1 MLPKTAVEFMDWEW
15 PQIEP
20 HYEALASS
28 TLTADNVAEWL
39 ADWTR
44 LSRLVS
50 ETYARHHVAISRDTT
65 DQEAER
71 RYHAFLD
78 DIYPPAQEAEQVL
91 KQKYLDSGL
100 TVPDFEMPTR
110 NMRAEAELFREEN
123 LPLLTEESKLSNEYD
138 KIAGAQ
144 TVEGEG
150 EERTIQALQ
159 PIYQSQ
165 DRNERER
172 AWRLAAERQLADREA
187 LNGLWGR
194 FLEVREQLAAN
205 ADHADFRDFRWRQ
218 MLRFDYTPEDCLS
231 FHRAIEEVVVP
242 AASRVYARRQER
254 LGLESLRPWDLDV
267 DPQNRPPLRP
277 FEAVEQ
283 LERVAGDI
291 FQRTDPQLGDYFN
304 AMRDDSL
311 LDLDNRKGK
320 APGGYCTTFYVEK
333 RPFIFMNAVG
343 LHLDVQ
349 TLVHEAGH
357 AFHVFER
364 GHLPYHQQ
372 MTVGMEFAEVASM
385 AMELLVAPYLAA
397 GQGGFYTDEDAARA
411 RAEHLES
418 LLGFWPY
425 MAVVDAFQH
434 WVHTHPEAAADP
446 ANCDESWAGLW
457 ARFMPDVDWSGLERE
472 MMTGWQRKLHI
483 FKYPFYY
490 VEYGLAQLGA
500 VQVWRNALQ
509 NQGEA
514 VARYRQA
521 LALGG
526 TVPLPD
532 LFAAA
537 GARLA
542 FDADTLGEA
551 VALLERTLAK
561 LDPA

>member
-1 MLPKTAVEFMDWEW
+1 MLPDSALEFMDWTW

-20 HYEALASS
+20 HYEELASRP
-28 TLTADNVAEWL
+28 LTADNVAEWL

-50 ETYARHHVAISRDTT
+50 ETYARHHVAITRDTT

-71 RYHAFLD
+71 RYHTFLD
-78 DIYPPAQEAEQVL
+78 DIYPPVQEAEQAL
-91 KQKYLDSGL
+91 RQKFLDSGL
-100 TVPDFEMPTR
+100 AVPDFEVQTR
-110 NMRAEAELFREEN
+110 NMRAQVELFREEN
-123 LPLLTEESKLSNEYD
+123 LPLLTQERKLSAEYD

-144 TVEGEG
+144 TVEWEG

-159 PIYQSQ
+159 PVYQDQ
-165 DRNERER
+165 DRDRRER

-187 LNGLWGR
+187 LNDLWGK
-194 FLEVREQLAAN
+194 FLEVRQQLAAN
-205 ADHADFRDFRWRQ
+205 ADCSDFREFRWRQ

-242 AASRVYARRQER
+242 AASRIYARRQER
-254 LGLESLRPWDLDV
+254 LGLESLRPWDLRV
-267 DPQNRPPLRP
+267 DPKSRPSLRP
-277 FEAVEQ
+277 FESVEQ
-283 LERVAGDI
+283 LEGVAGDI
-291 FQRTDPQLGDYFN
+291 FRRTDPQLGDYFDTL
-304 AMRDDSL
+304 RGEGL

-320 APGGYCTTFYVEK
+320 APGGYCTTFHVEK

-343 LHLDVQ
+343 LHQDVQ
-349 TLVHEAGH
+349 TLLHEAGH
-357 AFHVFER
+357 AFHVFES

-372 MTVGMEFAEVASM
+372 WTVGMEFAEVASM
-385 AMELLVAPYLAA
+385 AMELLAAPYLAA
-397 GQGGFYTDEDAARA
+397 GQGGFYADPDAARA
-411 RAEHLES
+411 RAEHLEDA
-418 LLGFWPY
+418 LRFWPY

-434 WVHTHPEAAADP
+434 WVYTHPESAADP
-446 ANCDESWAGLW
+446 AKCDEMWTGLW
-457 ARFMPDVDWSGLERE
+457 ARFMPDVDWSGLEEE
-472 MMTGWQRKLHI
+472 MVTGWQRKLHI

-509 NQGEA
+509 NQAEA

-537 GARLA
+537 GAKLA

-551 VALLERTLAK
+551 GALIERTLAE
-561 LDPA
+561 LDSS

>member
-1 MLPKTAVEFMDWEW
+1 MLPKTALEFMDWEW
-15 PQIEP
+15 PHIEP
-20 HYEALASS
+20 HYEALASRK
-28 TLTADNVAEWL
+28 LTADNVAEWL

-50 ETYARHHVAISRDTT
+50 ETYARHYVAITRDTT
-65 DQEAER
+65 DEEAER
-71 RYHAFLD
+71 RYHSFLD

-91 KQKYLDSGL
+91 RQKFLDSSL
-100 TVPDFEMPTR
+100 AVPNFEVQR
-110 NMRAEAELFREEN
+110 RDMRAEVELFREEN
-123 LPLLTEESKLSNEYD
+123 LPLLTQERKLSAEYD

-144 TVEGEG
+144 TVEWEG

-165 DRNERER
+165 DRERRER
-172 AWRLAAERQLADREA
+172 AWRLAAGRQLADREA
-187 LNGLWGR
+187 LNDLWGR
-194 FLEVREQLAAN
+194 FLEVRQQLAAN
-205 ADHADFRDFRWRQ
+205 AGLSGYRDFRWRQ
-218 MLRFDYTPEDCLS
+218 MLRFDYTPEDCLG

-254 LGLESLRPWDLDV
+254 LGLESLRPWDLNV
-267 DPQNRPPLRP
+267 DPHNRPPLRP
-277 FEAVEQ
+277 FETAEQ
-283 LERVAGDI
+283 LERVAGEV
-291 FQRTDPQLGDYFN
+291 FRRADPQLGDYFN
-304 AMRDDSL
+304 TMRGEGL

-320 APGGYCTTFYVEK
+320 APGGYCMTFDVVK

-343 LHLDVQ
+343 LHQDVQ
-349 TLVHEAGH
+349 TLLHEAGH
-357 AFHVFER
+357 AFHVFET

-372 MTVGMEFAEVASM
+372 LTVGMEFAEVASM
-385 AMELLVAPYLAA
+385 AMELLATPYLAA
-397 GQGGFYTDEDAARA
+397 GEGGFYADPDAARA
-411 RAEHLES
+411 RAQHLEDV
-418 LLGFWPY
+418 LKFWPY

-434 WVHTHPEAAADP
+434 WVYTHPESAADP
-446 ANCDESWAGLW
+446 ANCDETWAGLW
-457 ARFMPDVDWSGLERE
+457 ARFMPGVDWSGLEEE
-472 MMTGWQRKLHI
+472 MMTGWQRKQHI
-483 FKYPFYY
+483 FEVPFYY

-514 VARYRQA
+514 VARYRRA

-537 GARLA
+537 GAKLA

-551 VALLERTLAK
+551 VTLIEDTLEA
-561 LDPA
+561 LDPT